1 MINNRIPE
9 QIKDDIIEV
18 IAFVETTLPACPID
32 EQNYLFEVYNK
43 YIKPTYQDDLTDTCP
58 RCRSEVIG
66 KIRMIVNGWKQQK
79 QTS

>member
-1 MINNRIPE
+1 MLNHRIPE
-9 QIKDDIIEV
+9 QIKEDIIEV
-18 IAFVETTLPACPID
+18 MAFVETTLPTCPID

-43 YIKPTYQDDLTDTCP
+43 YIKPTYQDDLEDTCP
-58 RCRSEVIG
+58 RCRSEVIS